1 MTATYPSDFHR
12 VVALVESR
20 LLHLNQ
26 IVIILNFLFKR
37 YRLTCCNQT
46 DCLVLISAPIVRDIP
61 SESVLCLGLN
71 SRNGSSRVSSLVPA
85 AIVSSSAACT
95 ISCYSLRSQQL
106 TLANFLQ
113 KFYTEFLRENLL
125 LATLGP
131 FLIESSAPRWQILHS
146 SLDPSG

>member
-1 MTATYPSDFHR
+1 M
-12 VVALVESR
+12 ESR

-26 IVIILNFLFKR
+26 IVILLNNLIKS
-37 YRLTCCNQT
+37 YRLTCCDQT
-46 DCLVLISAPIVRDIP
+46 ECLGLVSGPIVHDIP
-61 SESVLCLGLN
+61 PKESVLCLGLN
-71 SRNGSSRVSSLVPA
+71 SRNGSGRVSSLVPA

-146 SLDPSG
+146 SSDPSGCEP